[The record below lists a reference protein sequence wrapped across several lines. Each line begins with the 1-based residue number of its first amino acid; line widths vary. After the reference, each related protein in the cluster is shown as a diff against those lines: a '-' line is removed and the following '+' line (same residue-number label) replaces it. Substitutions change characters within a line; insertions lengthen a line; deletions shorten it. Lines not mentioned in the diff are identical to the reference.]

1 MKVLHEKLVE
11 SEKLMA
17 DTTRSWKEKLRQSEA
32 RKQEEIEQLQ
42 VSAWI
47 ERVGNQF
54 HPLGVSHK
62 DFSLSLQILH
72 LFTACVLTAAC
83 SVLEL

>member
-47 ERVGNQF
+47 ERVG
-54 HPLGVSHK
+54 SH
-62 DFSLSLQILH
+62 
-72 LFTACVLTAAC
+72 
-83 SVLEL
+83 